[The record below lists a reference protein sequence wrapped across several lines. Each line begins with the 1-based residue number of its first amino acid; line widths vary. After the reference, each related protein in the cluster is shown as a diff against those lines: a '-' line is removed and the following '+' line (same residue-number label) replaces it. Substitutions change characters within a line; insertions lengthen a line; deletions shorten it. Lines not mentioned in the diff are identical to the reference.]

1 MAEPHLLVGGYCPG
15 QPVGNAPG
23 SLSGLAKGR
32 IAMSFRLA
40 VVQPMSHRP
49 PEDDKNVADAVVHIE
64 DAAARGADI
73 VVFPETYPGPWRMP
87 AAFDPNQAM
96 LDAAKGAGV
105 YVVYGTLEPIDDRER
120 TAYNLIML
128 AGPDGG
134 KPGKYRRTLPPGP
147 WIYNSGNPWDFVYVA
162 GDEYPVFDT
171 PFGKIGLGM
180 CSEVYM
186 PEVSRALALRGAEM
200 IILPA
205 GSDKRKLWATWR
217 NLIWARATENL
228 AAVVTTQN
236 IFGTEKGLAMV
247 ALPEEIILESS
258 RSGVFLVDVDLE
270 RVRELRSGRDA
281 AGSSL
286 EFGAKSGVLSQWQ
299 RPDMYDKFYPRA

>member
-1 MAEPHLLVGGYCPG
+1 MG
-15 QPVGNAPG
+15 
-23 SLSGLAKGR
+23 
-32 IAMSFRLA
+32 FRMA

-49 PEDDKNVADAVVHIE
+49 PDDEENVADAVAHVE

-73 VVFPETYPGPWRMP
+73 VVFPETYPGPWKMP
-87 AAFDPNQAM
+87 VTFDPTEAM
-96 LDAAKGAGV
+96 IKVARRNKV
-105 YVVYGTLEPIDDRER
+105 HVVYGTLEPIDDSER
-120 TAYNLIML
+120 TAYNVIML
-128 AGPDGG
+128 ARPDGTE
-134 KPGKYRRTLPPGP
+134 PGKYRRTLPPGP

-171 PFGKIGLGM
+171 PLGRIGLGM

-186 PEVSRALALRGAEM
+186 PEVSRALALRGAEL

-205 GSDKRKLWATWR
+205 GSDKKRLWATWR

-247 ALPEEIILESS
+247 ALPEEVVLETS
-258 RSGVFLVDVDLE
+258 RVGVFLVDLDLE

-281 AGSSL
+281 TGSSL

-299 RPDMYDKFYPRA
+299 RPELYDRFFPRS